1 MAIMKPK
8 TTTPTVTPS
17 AAAYQKRLEKD
28 VANFKPVFENYVKQK
43 SAYDSQKKAFDS
55 WQTALNQ
62 AQDNYNRAVDTA
74 NKMGYWGAVWGYAD
88 ALNQVRNS
96 KPAFTA
102 TNPEL
107 PTAPA
112 GTKIQD
118 NKLSYFDPSKY
129 GLSGIYAALNQVKK
143 AGEPSAIT
151 GKPRDTF
158 DITQL
163 YRNASDY
170 ATIDLSK
177 LGDLGGVLAAVS
189 GAGSTGKTY
198 IPKSALTTLAKDYA
212 AYGLGDINAA
222 ITGENAWETMQS
234 PLTKLARLPAE
245 MKLTTPEDEAKK
257 AAADKALA
265 DWSAQKT
272 KWTSEVYDPYQSN
285 LTKYKSQFTDEIVKD
300 RPGLTI
306 WPTQAARDIPG
317 YGRVRWY
324 PTSGSSGAWYAQ
336 TPEGYQKLN
345 PTGMGAWKYAF
356 QNSAIYPNLMYQE
369 PIFTGNPGAAP
380 TFTVPQPEAY
390 VGPSLEHV
398 YAESIPQA
406 SGGTS
411 ASNPLGQLLRKTHQA
426 SMGGVQNP
434 GIRQAL
440 SQQLYGSGGLSTAG
454 RLLEQGTGESFGGI
468 SNPMLRGMLS
478 KQLYG

>member
-17 AAAYQKRLEKD
+17 SAAYQKRLEKD

-43 SAYDSQKKAFDS
+43 SAYDSQKKAYDS

-74 NKMGYWGAVWGYAD
+74 NKMGYWGAVGGYAD
-88 ALNQVRNS
+88 ALNRVRNS

-107 PTAPA
+107 PTAPV

-245 MKLTTPEDEAKK
+245 IRLSTPEDEAKK

-272 KWTSEVYDPYQSN
+272 KWTSDVYDPYQAN
-285 LTKYKSQFTDEIVKD
+285 LAKYNTQFTGQYLSD
-300 RPGLTI
+300 PGWGAWNGIT
-306 WPTQAARDIPG
+306 PGRDISG
-317 YGRVRWY
+317 LGNVRWS
-324 PTSGSSGAWYAQ
+324 PAASGWVRSTDKGW
-336 TPEGYQKLN
+336 EKLN
-345 PTGMGAWKYAF
+345 PIGLGDWKWAWY
-356 QNSAIYPNLMYQE
+356 NSAIYPNMQFRE
-369 PIFTGNPGAAP
+369 PTFAPNPGAAP

-390 VGPSLEHV
+390 TGPSLEHV

-406 SGGTS
+406 AGGTAS
-411 ASNPLGQLLRKTHQA
+411 SNPLGQLLRKTHQA